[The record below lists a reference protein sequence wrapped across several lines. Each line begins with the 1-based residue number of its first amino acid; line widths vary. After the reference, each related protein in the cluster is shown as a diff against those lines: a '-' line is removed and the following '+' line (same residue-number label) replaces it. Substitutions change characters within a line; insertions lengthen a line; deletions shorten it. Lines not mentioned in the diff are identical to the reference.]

1 MVGFHSPQNQ
11 LMLKHRSIGASKTTP
26 PSIGMVSRW
35 TRPLLVTVRG
45 AGGAVD
51 ASAPLRTGG
60 ATVRTT
66 CLNTGATAT
75 TTASLL
81 PPASRSSG
89 PPRLFIPVAV
99 AASLTTISTP
109 DPRRPVG
116 SAPDAAIELIGDHL
130 TDAAHLASFSTALGR
145 VPSIVLGPCWSAQ
158 AASQQLLQAVLQESS
173 AQVDGTGLLQPST
186 QVSAASLRQLRLATA
201 HGNALSAP
209 EAVDQLIRMLH
220 TAHPAATED
229 AVRSILGD
237 QDST

>member
-1 MVGFHSPQNQ
+1 M
-11 LMLKHRSIGASKTTP
+11 
-26 PSIGMVSRW
+26 
-35 TRPLLVTVRG
+35 
-45 AGGAVD
+45 
-51 ASAPLRTGG
+51 
-60 ATVRTT
+60 RTT

-81 PPASRSSG
+81 PPAPRSSG
-89 PPRLFIPVAV
+89 PPRLLIPVAV
-99 AASLTTISTP
+99 AASLTTISAP

-116 SAPDAAIELIGDHL
+116 GGAPHAAIELIGDHL
-130 TDAAHLASFSTALGR
+130 TDPAHLASFSTALGR

-173 AQVDGTGLLQPST
+173 AKVDGTGLLQPST